1 MDSKSKAKSRD
12 DAVRDGDKGMLH
24 VHLFQDEQKES
35 PTATAT
41 ATAPGGGEPGGGE
54 PGGGEPGGGGE
65 PAATLPPLSK
75 HHHDGM
81 FKPAYSLKPILNFLL
96 SFQTNMLPHY
106 PRSVIVMYGRGI
118 VNPYFNNL
126 VRAVIMEYVATPKH
140 LKSFF
145 ATEVLNQIRSL
156 NPPGR
161 FLDRDK
167 QTGVYYEVS
176 NEKALYKTRQSFRDM
191 KQKIKKGKI
200 NVKDV
205 RQGPALTI
213 PPRSLSVSRVV
224 S

>member
-12 DAVRDGDKGMLH
+12 DAGRDGDKGMLH

-41 ATAPGGGEPGGGE
+41 APA

-96 SFQTNMLPHY
+96 SFQTNMLPHS
-106 PRSVIVMYGRGI
+106 PRSVIVICSRGE

-126 VRAVIMEYVATPKH
+126 VRAVSIEYIATPKH

-156 NPPGR
+156 NPPGK
-161 FLDRDK
+161 FLKRDK

-176 NEKALYKTRQSFRDM
+176 NEKALYKTRQSLNDL
-191 KQKIKKGKI
+191 KAKIKRGEI

-205 RQGPALTI
+205 RQGPALTM